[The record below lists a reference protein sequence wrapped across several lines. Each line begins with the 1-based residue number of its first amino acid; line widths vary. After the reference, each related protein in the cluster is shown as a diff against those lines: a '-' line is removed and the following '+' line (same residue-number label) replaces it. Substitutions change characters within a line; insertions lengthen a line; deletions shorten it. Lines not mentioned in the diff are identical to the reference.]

1 MIDTLTLI
9 LLEAAEAV
17 CNLLK
22 KEEVTNGRGELLS
35 YTFSLLFTVGSGSL
49 LKYNAFPSRHQIS
62 CYPHARPH
70 DLGTWDGSPRPV
82 LAWPAHLEHSPGGHM
97 PARGQSILLLLSIT
111 NSW

>member
-35 YTFSLLFTVGSGSL
+35 YTFSLLFTVGTAPL
-49 LKYNAFPSRHQIS
+49 LKYNAFPIS
-62 CYPHARPH
+62 
-70 DLGTWDGSPRPV
+70 S
-82 LAWPAHLEHSPGGHM
+82 SN
-97 PARGQSILLLLSIT
+97 LLLPTRTST
-111 NSW
+111 